1 MTIVSRRGRPRTNE
15 IDQLKLDFLRHALD
29 HFLEAGFEATR
40 VSDVTRSFGMSK
52 QTVYAHFG
60 DKLGLFKAALQNAID
75 EWLVPLDGLHQHES
89 DDLHTTLVGVGGAIA
104 KTLMSPA
111 GLRLIRI
118 SNAESFRLP
127 EMAEFTD
134 QRGHRP
140 IAEYLCDLFAR
151 RLPAAVDQ
159 AGGAQT
165 LVTVFL
171 DLISGP
177 ARRSAWRWERDQ
189 VDIEQFIRHRVD
201 IFLNGV
207 QAAATPR

>member
-60 DKLGLFKAALQNAID
+60 DKLGLFKAALQNAVD

-89 DDLHTTLVGVGGAIA
+89 DDLHATLVGVGGAIA

-171 DLISGP
+171 DRLSGP

>member
-1 MTIVSRRGRPRTNE
+1 MTIATRRGRPRTNE
-15 IDQLKLDFLRHALD
+15 IDQLKLEFLRHALD

-75 EWLVPLDGLHQHES
+75 EWLVPLADLRRHES
-89 DDLHTTLVGVGGAIA
+89 DDLHATLIGVGCDIA
-104 KTLMSPA
+104 ETLMSPA
-111 GLRLIRI
+111 GVRLIRI

-127 EMAEFTD
+127 EMTEFTD
-134 QRGHRP
+134 QRGHRQ
-140 IAEYLCDLFAR
+140 IADYLCDLFVR
-151 RLPAAVDQ
+151 RAPAAVER
-159 AGGAQT
+159 AGGAQA

-177 ARRSAWRWERDQ
+177 ARRTAWRWDQ
-189 VDIEQFIRHRVD
+189 GRLDIEQFIRHRVG
-201 IFLNGV
+201 IFLHGI
-207 QAAATPR
+207 AAD

>member
-1 MTIVSRRGRPRTNE
+1 MTIASRRGRPRTNA

-75 EWLVPLDGLHQHES
+75 EWLVPLEGLHLQEC
-89 DDLHTTLVGVGGAIA
+89 DDLHATLVGVGGEIA
-104 KTLMSPA
+104 RTLMSPA

-118 SNAESFRLP
+118 SNTESFRLP

-134 QRGHRP
+134 QRGHRK
-140 IAEYLCDLFAR
+140 IADYLCDLFTR
-151 RLPAAVDQ
+151 RLPEAVVQ
-159 AGGAQT
+159 AGSAQT
-165 LVTVFL
+165 LVTAFL

-177 ARRSAWRWERDQ
+177 ARRSAWRWEREQ
-189 VDIEQFIRHRVD
+189 VDIEQFIRHRVG

-207 QAAATPR
+207 QAAATAR

>member
-15 IDQLKLDFLRHALD
+15 IDQLKLEFLRHALD
-29 HFLEAGFEATR
+29 QFLDAGFEATR
-40 VSDVTRSFGMSK
+40 VSDITRSFGMSK

-75 EWLVPLDGLHQHES
+75 EWLVPLEGLQQHES
-89 DDLHTTLVGVGGAIA
+89 DDLHATLVGVGGAIA
-104 KTLMSPA
+104 RTLMSPA

-134 QRGHRP
+134 QRGHRA

-151 RLPAAVDQ
+151 RLPAAVDR
-159 AGGAQT
+159 AGGAQV
-165 LVTVFL
+165 LVTAFL

-189 VDIEQFIRHRVD
+189 VDIEQFIRHRVG

-207 QAAATPR
+207 PGE